1 MKAMFLALLA
11 VGIVIALGWALSQVL
26 KNAR

>member
-11 VGIVIALGWALSQVL
+11 VGIVIALGWALAQVL
-26 KNAR
+26 RNAR